1 MRAGDAFLL
10 VVDHRILALPPNGH
24 LVQTHDVTFFTLHE
38 APQLRPRAI
47 KSLHLVIDAPHPT
60 KLSPLFPGF
69 TWDPFPRLSRPLSVR
84 QRWRSTVL
92 RVPHRPSGVRTR
104 STRVPNKSLS

>member
-38 APQLRPRAI
+38 APQLRPRAM
-47 KSLHLVIDAPHPT
+47 KSIHLVIDAPHPT

-69 TWDPFPRLSRPLSVR
+69 TWDPFPRLSRPLSFALPPKYSCRYASVEF
-84 QRWRSTVL
+84 
-92 RVPHRPSGVRTR
+92 H
-104 STRVPNKSLS
+104 

>member
-1 MRAGDAFLL
+1 M
-10 VVDHRILALPPNGH
+10 
-24 LVQTHDVTFFTLHE
+24 
-38 APQLRPRAI
+38 
-47 KSLHLVIDAPHPT
+47 KSIHLVIDAPHPT

-92 RVPHRPSGVRTR
+92 RVPHRPSGV
-104 STRVPNKSLS
+104 